1 MIPYSEVR
9 PIVGLSPVSPCWFDG
24 LVIEPPVWV
33 PMLEH
38 ASRPATAV
46 AEPEDEPPGS

>member
-1 MIPYSEVR
+1 VR
-9 PIVGLSPVSPCWFDG
+9 PIVGLSPVKPCRFDG

-38 ASRPATAV
+38 ASRPANAV
-46 AEPEDEPPGS
+46 A